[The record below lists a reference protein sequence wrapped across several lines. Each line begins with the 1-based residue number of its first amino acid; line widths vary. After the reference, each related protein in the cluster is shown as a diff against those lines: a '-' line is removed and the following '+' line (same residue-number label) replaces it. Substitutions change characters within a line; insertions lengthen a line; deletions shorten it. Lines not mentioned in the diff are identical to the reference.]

1 MWGFNARVISTIEN
15 VIKTNLRISLE
26 MFVSKH
32 QMHVVLLNK
41 SQHFS
46 KIQEIDQHP
55 ENIRMIMTHTIY
67 NELSNTKNPNNM
79 AIITTLFQ
87 KNGEQS
93 ARVGIYRSSS
103 HNSVQVQ
110 CTSSKGTM
118 FTSCKINQRE
128 SLNDALLLISKYM
141 YIHLCTFD
149 TRHLLHR
156 RHIFKKILK

>member
-1 MWGFNARVISTIEN
+1 MLISICIHSVYFSSGRLN
-15 VIKTNLRISLE
+15 VLYVL
-26 MFVSKH
+26 MQAAFFVFF
-32 QMHVVLLNK
+32 QFVNNCEFFVLKVSCVFRELL
-41 SQHFS
+41 
-46 KIQEIDQHP
+46 DQHP

-118 FTSCKINQRE
+118 FTSCKIN
-128 SLNDALLLISKYM
+128 
-141 YIHLCTFD
+141 
-149 TRHLLHR
+149 
-156 RHIFKKILK
+156 

>member
-1 MWGFNARVISTIEN
+1 MQAAFFVFFQFVNNCEFFVLN
-15 VIKTNLRISLE
+15 VSCVFRE
-26 MFVSKH
+26 
-32 QMHVVLLNK
+32 LL
-41 SQHFS
+41 
-46 KIQEIDQHP
+46 DQHP

-110 CTSSKGTM
+110 CTSTKGTM
-118 FTSCKINQRE
+118 FTSCKMN
-128 SLNDALLLISKYM
+128 
-141 YIHLCTFD
+141 
-149 TRHLLHR
+149 
-156 RHIFKKILK
+156 